1 MVVQANLK
9 NETLERLEKIS
20 GRKISKGLDRV
31 INECLN
37 TLEQKKHSCEDST
50 EDESQDDE

>member
-1 MVVQANLK
+1 MVIQANLK
-9 NETLERLEKIS
+9 DETLERLERIS

-37 TLEQKKHSCEDST
+37 TLEERKHSCKNSK
-50 EDESQDDE
+50 EDENLND